1 MRREGPTLNK
11 LISKE
16 TVGVVARSR
25 AREAGAVKRAIHFES
40 LCWLNSTSSPES
52 NDTSNQV
59 IGLTEATMD
68 DTKLAQDLDRLTL
81 NSGETPQ
88 KPGDTTMVDKSS
100 DEKTSISSTGD
111 RPPISWFNPTPNS
124 KIESGD
130 TTIGARCAI
139 DRPKTSIESRIAKKT
154 KSNLHSR

>member
-1 MRREGPTLNK
+1 MRNAGPTLNK

-25 AREAGAVKRAIHFES
+25 AREAGAVKRAIHFKS
-40 LCWLNSTSSPES
+40 LWLHPPKPSES

-59 IGLTEATMD
+59 MGPPEATMG
-68 DTKLAQDLDRLTL
+68 DTTLAQDLDRLTL

-88 KPGDTTMVDKSS
+88 KPGDTTMVYKSS

-111 RPPISWFNPTPNS
+111 RPPISWFKPTPKS

-139 DRPKTSIESRIAKKT
+139 DRPKTSIESLIDKRKT
-154 KSNLHSR
+154 SNLHSR